1 MSAAKY
7 KAIFGLSTAA
17 TPSASPAPEDSE
29 EEDEDYTVGRSA
41 RGSAPQP
48 MAGGGACGRDDMSE
62 DESDVE
68 LDGPEGLPE
77 RGSEQKLSDYWK

>member
-1 MSAAKY
+1 
-7 KAIFGLSTAA
+7 
-17 TPSASPAPEDSE
+17 
-29 EEDEDYTVGRSA
+29 
-41 RGSAPQP
+41 